1 MWMDQS
7 SLWKWKSTVLNN
19 PGTLFHFLR
28 IYDCVAKNRMRV
40 FFASASGLM
49 NEMLVRENN
58 RLVSNSVTVD
68 QFLKDNRRIN
78 VLEIKQ
84 LESEL
89 GLQAS
94 KELVAKTVITGQL
107 GEERTASPGDLNSE
121 PANTVIS
128 GMPLYYWKTR
138 SLELLQEESGGRSS
152 GDHDTPSTF
161 TLPSPFSPAPPWTRA
176 PAKRQR
182 SGVEAED
189 RANPIER

>member
-1 MWMDQS
+1 MIYFRVAMWMDQS

-28 IYDCVAKNRMRV
+28 IYDCVAKKRLRV

-58 RLVSNSVTVD
+58 GLVSNSVTVE

-84 LESEL
+84 FESEL

-138 SLELLQEESGGRSS
+138 SLELLQEESGGSS
-152 GDHDTPSTF
+152 GGDHDTPYTF
-161 TLPSPFSPAPPWTRA
+161 TLPSSMRQALAWTRLL
-176 PAKRQR
+176 AKVHR
-182 SGVEAED
+182 GELE
-189 RANPIER
+189 P

>member
-1 MWMDQS
+1 MIYFRVALWTDQS
-7 SLWKWKSTVLNN
+7 SLWKWKSSVLNT

-28 IYDCVAKNRMRV
+28 IYDCVAKKRLRV

-58 RLVSNSVTVD
+58 GLVSNSVTVE

-89 GLQAS
+89 GLQVN

-107 GEERTASPGDLNSE
+107 GDERSPFPAGINSD
-121 PANTVIS
+121 PANSVIS
-128 GMPLYYWKTR
+128 AMPLYYWKTR
-138 SLELLQEESGGRSS
+138 SLELLQEESGGSS
-152 GDHDTPSTF
+152 GGDHDTPYTF
-161 TLPSPFSPAPPWTRA
+161 TLPSSMRQALAWTRLL
-176 PAKRQR
+176 AKVHR
-182 SGVEAED
+182 GELE
-189 RANPIER
+189 P